1 MAEIN
6 ATSNDWR
13 ELREFKDVDLSE
25 SFVLSWLMSG
35 ELLRL
40 DIDLCLLPS
49 HVFYESPRPAETA
62 CYRAAILQFPA
73 CTWLRRQG
81 DTDVAQTAAAVATT
95 LGHGKVTNFRRV
107 SDGRYEIHGR
117 FGKVEIAADRP
128 ILKIRQAMS

>member
-1 MAEIN
+1 MSESE

-13 ELREFKDVDLSE
+13 ELREFKGVDLSE
-25 SFVLSWLMSG
+25 SFVLSWLLRG

-62 CYRAAILQFPA
+62 CYRAAVLQFPA
-73 CTWLRRQG
+73 CTAVRRQG
-81 DTDVAQTAAAVATT
+81 DNGPATTAAEVAAT
-95 LGHGKVTNFRRV
+95 LGHGKITYFRRV

-128 ILKIRQAMS
+128 ILNIRQTLS